1 MTGGIKSSEENRAQ
15 DAACSWKT
23 GEYLDAYGK
32 PTGERFITTER
43 ISARFDS
50 NYVNDADGS
59 ACVRYIVCSDDDCIC
74 IRLFKY
80 GKYPVT
86 NAGSTTKYY
95 IIFFTDTEGKRHML
109 EGYTLPGGSS
119 RYYSC
124 QLNTML
130 RVEDGVITLKLPNL
144 FSMTTHD
151 NQTLS
156 LSDVQIRQVSVTA
169 DSTSTRYAASDAAER
184 EFS

>member
-109 EGYTLPGGSS
+109 EGYALPGGSEIYLDNTYQYPYDAGDGFVTRCLLRTSCS
-119 RYYSC
+119 RMVRYGLLFWSGAGR
-124 QLNTML
+124 LL
-130 RVEDGVITLKLPNL
+130 R
-144 FSMTTHD
+144 
-151 NQTLS
+151 LS
-156 LSDVQIRQVSVTA
+156 LGWRVWGLWRL
-169 DSTSTRYAASDAAER
+169 RGG
-184 EFS
+184 

>member
-1 MTGGIKSSEENRAQ
+1 MTVGIKSSEENRAQ

-95 IIFFTDTEGKRHML
+95 IIFFTDT
-109 EGYTLPGGSS
+109 
-119 RYYSC
+119 
-124 QLNTML
+124 
-130 RVEDGVITLKLPNL
+130 
-144 FSMTTHD
+144 
-151 NQTLS
+151 
-156 LSDVQIRQVSVTA
+156 
-169 DSTSTRYAASDAAER
+169 
-184 EFS
+184 

>member
-59 ACVRYIVCSDDDCIC
+59 ACVRYIVCSDHQYLTSIQFVISGKDDNGHE
-74 IRLFKY
+74 L
-80 GKYPVT
+80 
-86 NAGSTTKYY
+86 
-95 IIFFTDTEGKRHML
+95 
-109 EGYTLPGGSS
+109 
-119 RYYSC
+119 
-124 QLNTML
+124 
-130 RVEDGVITLKLPNL
+130 
-144 FSMTTHD
+144 
-151 NQTLS
+151 
-156 LSDVQIRQVSVTA
+156 
-169 DSTSTRYAASDAAER
+169 
-184 EFS
+184 EFSCTVPFIQE